1 MIVVLGFRR
10 MCLWPIYLFGVSNEN
25 EWKVCWSELV
35 AQSANSPTWLY
46 WTGDSFRPSSCE
58 AMSDLRLWHSVS
70 SKSAGQV
77 SFNWKWELS
86 LSRDPV
92 FQRYWS
98 SLLDKNKHS
107 ANKSHQLESRQR
119 REFCVKSEQA
129 GSVGS
134 ISELYSAGVR
144 FGVVPDTDI
153 LDTFSSWILDPCR
166 WDR

>member
-1 MIVVLGFRR
+1 
-10 MCLWPIYLFGVSNEN
+10 
-25 EWKVCWSELV
+25 
-35 AQSANSPTWLY
+35 
-46 WTGDSFRPSSCE
+46 
-58 AMSDLRLWHSVS
+58 MSGKIAR
-70 SKSAGQV
+70 QV
-77 SFNWKWELS
+77 SFNWLSEPS

-107 ANKSHQLESRQR
+107 AKKLYQRESRLG

-144 FGVVPDTDI
+144 FDVVPDTEF
-153 LDTFSSWILDPCR
+153 LDTFSFLDS
-166 WDR
+166 